1 MLIRARK
8 ISILLRISQLRV
20 LSPRGELCFGPV
32 LQPAAWGCP
41 WLHQPG
47 VCLSQPPWARCPQP
61 VLGPS
66 CGTQRAQP
74 CRRDP
79 QRGAKPHVGPGAVPP
94 PAALAPMPRS
104 AVTPSSCS
112 RFGRTRCR
120 KREVSTLGALF
131 LGRNSRLNAD
141 KSQQDGCGEGVR
153 GRGKEAVPCSSSPLC
168 PAQPQPAPFGSL
180 HPRPAAPQ
188 PQAMEP
194 GAASI
199 TPNAAGAPPRDT
211 NHVPALA

>member
-1 MLIRARK
+1 MRTSR
-8 ISILLRISQLRV
+8 LRV
-20 LSPRGELCFGPV
+20 LSPPGELCFGPV
-32 LQPAAWGCP
+32 LQPAAPGLP
-41 WLHQPG
+41 TAAPARRVPAQPLQAG
-47 VCLSQPPWARCPQP
+47 CPQP
-61 VLGPS
+61 LPGAHPVAPS
-66 CGTQRAQP
+66 ALSPADGTRSEVPQP
-74 CRRDP
+74 R
-79 QRGAKPHVGPGAVPP
+79 VGLSAVPP

-168 PAQPQPAPFGSL
+168 PAQPEPAPSGLL
-180 HPRPAAPQ
+180 HPCPAAPPAPAHGDGATIGTASTKRSRSPAKGCQ
-188 PQAMEP
+188 PRP
-194 GAASI
+194 C
-199 TPNAAGAPPRDT
+199 AG
-211 NHVPALA
+211 